1 MEQSWLLE
9 NSERIG
15 VVGLL
20 SFNVVALLRG
30 WVVTQREYLSS
41 KAECDALRKGLDAA
55 NARDLARLERAEQAL
70 ATLNHR
76 N

>member
-20 SFNVVALLRG
+20 AFNVVALLQG
-30 WVVTQREYLSS
+30 WVVTGREYRSAKS
-41 KAECDALRKGLDAA
+41 ECEALRKGLDAA
-55 NARDLARLERAEQAL
+55 NARDLLRLERAEQAL